1 MVRVPKLCADG
12 HALQDKSKNAAPM
25 YGTQMAPPPQ
35 QHMHGGQYPPQQY
48 PPPSGAA
55 PAARY

>member
-1 MVRVPKLCADG
+1 MMLSDVHNECCWV
-12 HALQDKSKNAAPM
+12 LQDKSKNAAPM
-25 YGTQMAPPPQ
+25 YGAQMAPPPQ